1 MPCTGTR
8 RVWQRAGFF
17 FLAAWLLM
25 GCHSQQAAFSFRPA
39 PIPLVAAAPAGT
51 PDSQPAAPLLEAS
64 VAPAA
69 VPTVRHSLPAR
80 PALPRRVLA
89 ARPATPA
96 VQAATATARP
106 QKAPHPRLAPTDRE
120 HDTLHLVLGGLLVIG
135 GVLTG
140 LLLGGWLGLGVGAL
154 IVVLGYYFLV
164 MGIGGSHAWQEIFQ
178 EFFNM

>member
-8 RVWQRAGFF
+8 RMWQRAGFF
-17 FLAAWLLM
+17 ALLPLLLM

-39 PIPLVAAAPAGT
+39 PLAAVAPAGM

-69 VPTVRHSLPAR
+69 APTVRHSLPAR
-80 PALPRRVLA
+80 LVLPRRVLA

-106 QKAPHPRLAPTDRE
+106 QKAPHRRLAPTGRE

-135 GVLTG
+135 GVLAG

-154 IVVLGYYFLV
+154 IVLLGYYFLV
-164 MGIGGSHAWQEIFQ
+164 MGIGGSQAWREIFQ